1 VTEDLPTQR
10 PTRTFT
16 GAIHRRGILGGEGA
30 SYPFGHLE
38 FDQEHLRLWGF
49 GIEASAD
56 RAKIKAIRL
65 SPRWGVGTKLTI
77 LYAVHSES
85 EEEFVTHDRVAIR
98 AALVELGWHVVE
110 DTDRSARIG
119 GKDYEW

>member
-1 VTEDLPTQR
+1 VTEFPTQNPER
-10 PTRTFT
+10 RFT

-38 FDQEHLRLWGF
+38 FNEAHLRMWGF

-65 SPRWGVGTKLTI
+65 SPRYGTGTKLTI
-77 LYAVHSES
+77 LYSFHSES
-85 EEEFVTHDRVAIR
+85 EEEFVTYERVAIR

-110 DTDRSARIG
+110 DRDRSARIG